1 MQRYKNIVIIGT
13 SHIAIE
19 SINEVERYIR
29 SLNPEVIA
37 IELDKRRLVSLFAK
51 KRKLSI
57 KDIKT
62 LGIKG
67 FLFNLIGAS
76 IEKKLGNLVG
86 TAPGGEMRKA
96 VELARELKIKI
107 ALVDQDINVTLN
119 KLTKS
124 ITLKE
129 KLNFFVDI
137 IMGLFKK
144 EKINF
149 DLKKVPNKEI
159 IKKLTTQFKKRYP
172 NMYFV
177 LVEDRNKYMAKN
189 LYRLMLNYN
198 VVLAIVGAGH
208 EEDLIKEIKIWE
220 SLVKERKITL

>member
-1 MQRYKNIVIIGT
+1 MQRYKNIVILGT
-13 SHIAIE
+13 SHIAIQ
-19 SINEVERYIR
+19 SVNEVE
-29 SLNPEVIA
+29 SLIKSINPEVIA
-37 IELDKRRLVSLFAK
+37 IELDKRRLISLFAK

-67 FLFNLIGAS
+67 YLFNLIGAKM
-76 IEKKLGNLVG
+76 EKKLGNLVG
-86 TAPGGEMRKA
+86 STPGGEMRKA
-96 VELARELKIKI
+96 VEIARELKIKL
-107 ALVDQDINVTLN
+107 ALVDQDITVTLN

-129 KLNFFVDI
+129 KFRFFMDI
-137 IMGLFKK
+137 IKGAFKK

-149 DLKKVPNKEI
+149 DLKKVPSQEI
-159 IKKLTTQFKKRYP
+159 IKRLTNQFKKRYP

-177 LVEDRNKYMAKN
+177 LVEDRNRYMAKN
-189 LYRLMLNYN
+189 LYRLMLNYSS
-198 VVLAIVGAGH
+198 VVAIVGAGH

-220 SLVKERKITL
+220 SLAKKRETIS